1 MKYRFKAAENY
12 WKKFYQLSPRQKE
25 SVRQKWAIFKDDP
38 FDPRL
43 GTHRIIKLSSRFNK
57 TVYSVVIESD
67 LRAVFYLEGDIVW
80 TVDIGPHSV
89 YR

>member
-1 MKYRFKAAENY
+1 VKYRFKAAETY
-12 WKKFYQLSPRQKE
+12 WKKFYQLSPHQKE
-25 SVRQKWAIFKDDP
+25 SVRQTWAIFRVDP

-43 GTHRIIKLSSRFNK
+43 GTHRINKLSDRYKK

-67 LRAVFYLEGDIVW
+67 LRAIFYLEGDIVW
-80 TVDIGPHSV
+80 TVDIGTHSL